1 LALVAS
7 DCARASRD
15 DELGSAAVVDGADEV
30 DEVHEVEEL
39 DELDEPYKPGG
50 KTSWLDGPRT
60 SASALGFV
68 VINGWGWFCFP
79 AGLGGL
85 AVVTGD
91 KLGKFL
97 SEYWRLWFGLMI
109 AGNKLTGVSV
119 KRTRLSVYSW
129 SLQFYYRTLIRLF
142 LGEKSF
148 KADDL
153 L

>member
-1 LALVAS
+1 
-7 DCARASRD
+7 
-15 DELGSAAVVDGADEV
+15 
-30 DEVHEVEEL
+30 
-39 DELDEPYKPGG
+39 
-50 KTSWLDGPRT
+50 
-60 SASALGFV
+60 
-68 VINGWGWFCFP
+68 
-79 AGLGGL
+79 L

>member
-1 LALVAS
+1 MAS

-15 DELGSAAVVDGADEV
+15 DELGSAAVVDGVDGVDEV
-30 DEVHEVEEL
+30 DEVEEL
-39 DELDEPYKPGG
+39 DELDDPNKPRG

-97 SEYWRLWFGLMI
+97 SENWRLWFGLMI

>member
-1 LALVAS
+1 MAS

-15 DELGSAAVVDGADEV
+15 DELGSAAVVDGVDEV

-39 DELDEPYKPGG
+39 DELDEPNKPGG
-50 KTSWLDGPRT
+50 KTSCLDGPRT

>member
-1 LALVAS
+1 MAS

-15 DELGSAAVVDGADEV
+15 DELGSAAVVDGVDGVDEV
-30 DEVHEVEEL
+30 DEVEEL
-39 DELDEPYKPGG
+39 DELDDPNKPRG

-60 SASALGFV
+60 SASGLGFV
-68 VINGWGWFCFP
+68 VINGWGWGWFCFP
-79 AGLGGL
+79 AELGGL
-85 AVVTGD
+85 AVGTGD
-91 KLGKFL
+91 KIGKFL
-97 SEYWRLWFGLMI
+97 SENWRLWFGLMI